1 MRDIVER
8 LRTEVSR
15 NGDIGLQQEAAA
27 EIECLRVRE
36 KRTRA
41 ALAQLLEG
49 HDNLYMA
56 HFGPL
61 FPNANPHD
69 DIAAKPAR
77 RALEGKE

>member
-27 EIECLRVRE
+27 EIERLRANE

-41 ALAQLLEG
+41 ALKEMVDWFEG
-49 HDNLYMA
+49 GVLA
-56 HFGPL
+56 T
-61 FPNANPHD
+61 
-69 DIAAKPAR
+69 KAR
-77 RALEGKE
+77 RATGDFGSS